1 VISRG
6 GRVTASCCW
15 AVVQR
20 RTRVIEFGTYRLL
33 LTSLVSVSG
42 RTDGESDER
51 VSCVYVV
58 FRALCVWAALVP

>member
-20 RTRVIEFGTYRLL
+20 RTRVIEIGTYRLL

-58 FRALCVWAALVP
+58 FCALCVWAALVP

>member
-1 VISRG
+1 
-6 GRVTASCCW
+6 
-15 AVVQR
+15 VVQR

-58 FRALCVWAALVP
+58 FCALCVWAALVP